1 MNMII
6 AENLIFISFLEGV
19 CVLSLIVL
27 LICKE
32 LLRAYNGPGTD
43 VLIRKLNIVIAPF
56 LTLFGIIILLRLIQM
71 F

>member
-1 MNMII
+1 MII
-6 AENLIFISFLEGV
+6 AENIILISFWEGA

-32 LLRAYNGPGTD
+32 LLRAYNGPRTD
-43 VLIRKLNIVIAPF
+43 VWMRKLNIAIAPF
-56 LTLFGIIILLRLIQM
+56 LILFGLIIVLRLIQM